1 MIAEKKNIESMK
13 KAFRFYV
20 TNGLGKK
27 AESKMVNVAGTSGT
41 IHTDDGIYAD
51 FCGYFPVEKPK
62 YTVFISYKRPEIPV
76 SGGSMAGQTFRKI
89 AEQIMKTC
97 K

>member
-1 MIAEKKNIESMK
+1 MWLGPLELSIRMIPC
-13 KAFRFYV
+13 
-20 TNGLGKK
+20 
-27 AESKMVNVAGTSGT
+27 
-41 IHTDDGIYAD
+41 IYAD

-62 YTVFISYKRPEIPV
+62 YTVFVSYKRPEIPV
-76 SGGSMAGQTFRKI
+76 SGGGMAGQTFRKI

>member
-1 MIAEKKNIESMK
+1 MK

-20 TNGLGKK
+20 TNGFGKK

-51 FCGYFPVEKPK
+51 FCGYFPVD
-62 YTVFISYKRPEIPV
+62 VYKRQ
-76 SGGSMAGQTFRKI
+76 G
-89 AEQIMKTC
+89 
-97 K
+97 

>member
-1 MIAEKKNIESMK
+1 MIRTSEV
-13 KAFRFYV
+13 V
-20 TNGLGKK
+20 TNKG
-27 AESKMVNVAGTSGT
+27 NTSGS

-62 YTVFISYKRPEIPV
+62 YTVFVSYKRPEIPV

-89 AEQIMKTC
+89 AEQIMNTC